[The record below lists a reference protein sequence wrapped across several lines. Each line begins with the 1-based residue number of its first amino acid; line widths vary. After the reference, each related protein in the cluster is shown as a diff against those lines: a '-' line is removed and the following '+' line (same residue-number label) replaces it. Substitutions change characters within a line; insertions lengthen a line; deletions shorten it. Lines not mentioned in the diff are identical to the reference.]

1 MKIKE
6 NYALRQIAGT
16 WAVLPLGAATLNFN
30 GILTLNESGVMLWK
44 LLEQGSD
51 RASLVEALLAE
62 YEVSAEEAAE
72 DADEFVNKLATAG
85 CLEL

>member
-30 GILTLNESGVMLWK
+30 GMLTLNESGVMLWK

-51 RASLVEALLAE
+51 KAGLTAALLAE
-62 YEVSAEEAAE
+62 YEVSAEEAAA
-72 DADEFVNKLATAG
+72 DVDEFLDKLSQAG
-85 CLEL
+85 CLNL